1 MIAKLLDERLHQLG
15 DLSPLLVTLV
25 DRYDHHIDR
34 CQCGRQHQTIVIRV
48 GHDECAHQSG
58 RNAPRGGP
66 YQLLLT
72 ILVGKGDVKGLGK
85 VLSQEV

>member
-15 DLSPLLVTLV
+15 DLRALLIALV

-34 CQCGRQHQTIVIRV
+34 CQRGRQHQTIVIGV
-48 GHDECAHQSG
+48 GHDKGTHQSG
-58 RNAPRGGP
+58 RYAPRSGP